1 MEERER
7 YNNIS
12 QVIFDQQQQRFQ
24 IYYSGGVMVFEA
36 LMEAMRRCDSRLAR
50 LGNKLHSIRCSTL
63 LRFAFSLI

>member
-1 MEERER
+1 MGERER

-36 LMEAMRRCDSRLAR
+36 LMEAMRRCDSRPFGQA
-50 LGNKLHSIRCSTL
+50 GKQTSFDPL
-63 LRFAFSLI
+63 LRSALLLA